1 MRRQAFRVLAVTAA
15 VGFIAMVSV
24 FVSRPT
30 DAVVP
35 LIVADQGPHAIRPS
49 SQAAPS
55 YSRPLKDPRELVTSR
70 DWVYGLDRRAVA
82 YIPKDSRVHQQHEAP
97 PPAFGYSSG
106 GVGLECG
113 EPYDLFFGK
122 FGSWIEE
129 HVLLER
135 AQYLQRTYAPEELYI
150 GPRITESMC
159 ETEGCAGKIYVGEK
173 LARLNDDGTV
183 TELAP
188 AEADDSPAD

>member
-1 MRRQAFRVLAVTAA
+1 MAIAA
-15 VGFIAMVSV
+15 IVGLIVMASV
-24 FVSRPT
+24 FVSRSS

-35 LIVADQGPHAIRPS
+35 LIAADQVSHAIPPS
-49 SQAAPS
+49 NQEDPS
-55 YSRPLKDPRELVTSR
+55 YNGPLRDPKELVTSS
-70 DWVYGLDRRAVA
+70 DWVYGLDRRAVT

-113 EPYDLFFGK
+113 DPYDSFFGK
-122 FGSWIEE
+122 YGSWIEE
-129 HVLLER
+129 RVLLER

-150 GPRITESMC
+150 GPRITESIC
-159 ETEGCAGKIYVGEK
+159 ETEGCAGKIYVGER
-173 LARLNDDGTV
+173 LALLNDDGTV
-183 TELAP
+183 TEIAP

>member
-1 MRRQAFRVLAVTAA
+1 MRRRIIKVVAVTAA

-24 FVSRPT
+24 FVSWPT

-35 LIVADQGPHAIRPS
+35 LIAADQGPHAVRPS
-49 SQAAPS
+49 SREAPN
-55 YSRPLKDPRELVTSR
+55 YSQPLKDPRELVTSS

-113 EPYDLFFGK
+113 EPYDSFFGK
-122 FGSWIEE
+122 YGSWIEE
-129 HVLLER
+129 RVLLER

-150 GPRITESMC
+150 GPRITESVC
-159 ETEGCAGKIYVGEK
+159 ETEGCAGKIYVGERVA
-173 LARLNDDGTV
+173 LINDDGTV
-183 TELAP
+183 TEIAP
-188 AEADDSPAD
+188 AEADESSVD